1 MRPLAGK
8 IKILKCDFNSLIS
21 KPKNLSKPELVNQ
34 KNQHLRALAFS
45 LLSNISDTYLFL
57 FLKHVIR

>member
-34 KNQHLRALAFS
+34 K
-45 LLSNISDTYLFL
+45 I
-57 FLKHVIR
+57 KI